1 MAGSD
6 VDQADLIEIG
16 RIGKPHGVRGGFY
29 LEGSIDAP
37 ALVAGL
43 ELVVDG
49 SSFSLASRGGTDDR
63 PLIALTEISDREEI
77 GRMRGMPVFAR
88 RENLTPLGDGE
99 WYAKDL
105 VGLVVVSADG
115 DQLGVVDRLV
125 NAPSVDL
132 LAVSPAE
139 GEELLVPM
147 VEDAILSIDPAAGRV
162 TVDVEFLDL
171 G

>member
-1 MAGSD
+1 MAGSEAE
-6 VDQADLIEIG
+6 QADLIEIG

-43 ELVVDG
+43 GLVVDG
-49 SSFSLASRGGTDDR
+49 NDYAVATRGGTDGR
-63 PLIALTEISDREEI
+63 PLITLTGISDREAI

-88 RENLTPLGDGE
+88 REDLTPLADGE

-105 VGLVVVSADG
+105 MGLTVVSADG
-115 DQLGVVDRLV
+115 DRLGVVDRLV

-132 LAVSPAE
+132 LAVSPPE
-139 GEELLVPM
+139 GEELLLPM
-147 VEDAILSIDPAAGRV
+147 VTDAIVSIDPAAGQV

>member
-43 ELVVDG
+43 ELSIDG
-49 SSFSLASRGGTDDR
+49 NPYSVASRGGTDAR
-63 PLIALTEISDREEI
+63 PLLTLAEISERDEI
-77 GRMRGMPVFAR
+77 DGLRGRAVFAR
-88 RENLTPLGDGE
+88 REDLTPLAEGE

-105 VGLVVVSADG
+105 VGLAVRAADG
-115 DQLGVVDRLV
+115 TELGTVDRLV

-132 LAVSPAE
+132 LAVTPNE
-139 GEELLVPM
+139 GDELLIPM
-147 VEDAILSIDPAAGRV
+147 VKDAVLEIDPASGHV
-162 TVDVEFLDL
+162 TVDAEFLDL